1 MALILISADLSP
13 PLHLHIPTDPW
24 TNGSRLAD
32 GAYSTPA
39 ATPRSSHQ
47 IPHGSEASQ
56 AGSGMPASAAT
67 AVTTSDLS
75 TTDIDGDARLMDTG
89 DQTWGIFLGHR
100 LRNSHSLVD
109 HRPTLAS
116 GLLLKRRSTNNDPPP
131 VCMSV
136 SILHAPYAPETV
148 LKEVLI
154 TYRELGILARFKGVA
169 HPIDG
174 VLPWHLAA
182 ATRAQEVLS
191 ALI

>member
-1 MALILISADLSP
+1 MS
-13 PLHLHIPTDPW
+13 
-24 TNGSRLAD
+24 
-32 GAYSTPA
+32 
-39 ATPRSSHQ
+39 
-47 IPHGSEASQ
+47 
-56 AGSGMPASAAT
+56 ASAAT
-67 AVTTSDLS
+67 AATTSDLS
-75 TTDIDGDARLMDTG
+75 TDIDADTRLIDTG

-109 HRPTLAS
+109 HRPALAS

-136 SILHAPYAPETV
+136 SILRAPCAPETV

-154 TYRELGILARFKGVA
+154 MYRELGVLARFKGVA